1 MLREYLLGLSLI
13 EYTIIHS
20 APLQELC
27 GQEKRL
33 FYLSVER

>member
-1 MLREYLLGLSLI
+1 MLREYLFGLSVI
-13 EYTIIHS
+13 DYTIIHNV
-20 APLQELC
+20 PLQELR